1 MNAWKIAAVNPMLH
15 ICLLQTDLHKD
26 PFAKDDLYRGGVEIF
41 LLYEVGSRIAVQIA
55 GIADS

>member
-1 MNAWKIAAVNPMLH
+1 MLH